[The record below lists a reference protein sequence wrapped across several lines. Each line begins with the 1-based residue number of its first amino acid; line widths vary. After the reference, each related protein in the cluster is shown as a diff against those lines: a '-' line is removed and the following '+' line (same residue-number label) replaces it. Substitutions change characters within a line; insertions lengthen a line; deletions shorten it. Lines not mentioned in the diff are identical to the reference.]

1 MIVTNDYKFSSNIDE
16 VTRSFCFILFY
27 FFTIRFHKYK
37 KAQKIMQGTINI
49 LRHFGFLQD
58 KILSVL
64 NTLVLFR
71 IRFYIKC
78 RLKVSLALFIYMYF
92 YLKATVKKSYHD
104 DFNNQFSTFIG
115 LIELMFPS

>member
-1 MIVTNDYKFSSNIDE
+1 MFY
-16 VTRSFCFILFY
+16 FILFFY
-27 FFTIRFHKYK
+27 DTISQVQ

-115 LIELMFPS
+115 LIELIFPS